1 MNDRSAPDARDAGAR
16 RQLLRSARKHGAA
29 LASETVSPVDLPPV
43 RLGLLTKIQV
53 LAVAL
58 VFVTAVAIT
67 GYTFWREWSGGE
79 DELRAQ
85 ALTLSTML
93 AEVVDEPL
101 AARDRGAIEQVISTL
116 APGANIAYVAVLD
129 AKGGVVAARRYAE
142 QLGNAP
148 IPAIAPGAPSAGSL
162 IGAQRRTIG
171 QATYLEVVAPVRA
184 GRSFAARTPSAD
196 PPAAGP
202 VPR

>member
-1 MNDRSAPDARDAGAR
+1 MNDRSAPDARDAGAQ

-67 GYTFWREWSGGE
+67 GYMFWREWSGGE

-101 AARDRGAIEQVISTL
+101 AAPLAAAPAAAQVRIG
-116 APGANIAYVAVLD
+116 P
-129 AKGGVVAARRYAE
+129 AR
-142 QLGNAP
+142 
-148 IPAIAPGAPSAGSL
+148 
-162 IGAQRRTIG
+162 
-171 QATYLEVVAPVRA
+171 RA
-184 GRSFAARTPSAD
+184 GRSTRRSS
-196 PPAAGP
+196 
-202 VPR
+202 R